1 MSGRDGS
8 VQILDRETLD
18 AVVLRSLELTFSAF
32 VRSIRAGEMRVVPA
46 GDTPSGIGIVRIG
59 DRRYK
64 LAEKNPGSLNGRLQ
78 NEECALDA
86 TEKLGEISE
95 RLLADRRRIVEENQA
110 LRTLL
115 SPLEESVAFVTAI
128 NSQTGDLE
136 SAHTF
141 KRVQ

>member
-1 MSGRDGS
+1 MSGANGDAFD
-8 VQILDRETLD
+8 QETLD
-18 AVVLRSLELTFSAF
+18 AIVLRSLELTFSAF

-46 GDTPSGIGIVRIG
+46 GDTPSGIGIVRLG

-64 LAEKNPGSLNGRLQ
+64 LAEKTPGTLDARLQ

-86 TEKLGEISE
+86 TQKLGEIDE
-95 RLLADRRRIVEENQA
+95 NLLSDRRRLVEQNQA

-115 SPLEESVAFVTAI
+115 SPLEETVAFVTGI
-128 NSQTGDLE
+128 NSQSGDLE